1 MILGDSGPA
10 GLQQFEEVPEGTAN
24 VARIRHLLIRFDM
37 EKMKNS
43 LSMPLES
50 CSHMRFMSTSSLPLL
65 EDKTR
70 WSNRFF
76 RLRVTGRYSPPQ
88 CLKLLERNVFSSQR
102 LVFILSSSSE
112 LSPLS
117 SPSSSSRTLLLLPV
131 GSGGNWD
138 CVCCIGCICCVCMGC
153 ICRMVGIICICGMTI
168 WGMY

>member
-10 GLQQFEEVPEGTAN
+10 GLQQFEEVADGTAN

-117 SPSSSSRTLLLLPV
+117 YPSSSSRTLFCCI
-131 GSGGNWD
+131 GCIC
-138 CVCCIGCICCVCMGC
+138 CVCVCMGCICCVCMGC
-153 ICRMVGIICICGMTI
+153 ICRMVGIICICGMTS
-168 WGMY
+168 WGM